1 MDSSD
6 SSPDRQEPRPAGGKG
21 VTPAVLALLAL
32 GLILARLHTYAE
44 PLERDITG
52 YAVIAHELLAG
63 RRLYAEVWDHKPPA
77 IHATYAAAEWFAG
90 YGPDAV
96 FLLNLVAAATTLLGA
111 YVAGRALGASAAAG
125 LVTAAFWTIVSG
137 DLVFQANQPNTE
149 VFINAALT
157 WAFALVVGAGPAAA
171 VGRWWGIAALLALG
185 SLYKHVVVVVAVLL
199 AAAHLALPPR
209 GATRRR
215 ALGQA
220 GIVTLVGAAAWA
232 VVATYFAATGRW
244 TDFRD
249 AVFTYNRTYAA
260 PLSTTLAAA
269 FGAPGLGPLARAVCL
284 PLAALTATALVT
296 GWRAGQRREA
306 LLLTAFLL
314 GAHLAM
320 ALPGRFFPHY
330 FQLWLPPLAI
340 GAGWGV
346 ALLGRAHG
354 HHVWRSVTAALA
366 TLAILLGAI
375 LPQYRLPPE
384 EWTRRKYQREGEYF
398 LASAPLA
405 REIDGLL
412 AADETF
418 YEWGAETGLYFASG
432 RRPPTGLTSMYPL
445 LAGPLTRT
453 LAARVVADLERARP
467 ELVVVARAAFPPA
480 AQVGANPVT
489 AWIAANYRPFPGTAE
504 RGPFALLV
512 RTGGALAARLAAP
525 AHSAQDVPARG
536 GTAEARP

>member
-21 VTPAVLALLAL
+21 VTPAMLALLAL

-52 YAVIAHELLAG
+52 YAVIAHELSAG
-63 RRLYAEVWDHKPPA
+63 RRLYAEVGAPKPPA

-96 FLLNLVAAATTLLGA
+96 FLLILTAAVTTLLGA

-157 WAFALVVGAGPAAA
+157 WAFALAVGTGPAAA
-171 VGRWWGIAALLALG
+171 AGRWCGIGALLALG
-185 SLYKHVVVVVAVLL
+185 SLYKHVVVVVAALL

-220 GIVTLVGAAAWA
+220 GIVSLIAAAAWA
-232 VVATYFAATGRW
+232 VVAGYFAATGRW
-244 TDFRD
+244 VDFRD

-269 FGAPGLGPLARAVCL
+269 FGAPGFGPLARAVCL

-296 GWRAGQRREA
+296 GWRAGQRREGP
-306 LLLTAFLL
+306 LLTPVLL
-314 GAHLAM
+314 GAPPPPAP
-320 ALPGRFFPHY
+320 PGGFFPPY
-330 FQLWLPPLAI
+330 FQPSPPPPAV
-340 GAGWGV
+340 GAGRGV
-346 ALLGRAHG
+346 
-354 HHVWRSVTAALA
+354 
-366 TLAILLGAI
+366 
-375 LPQYRLPPE
+375 P
-384 EWTRRKYQREGEYF
+384 
-398 LASAPLA
+398 
-405 REIDGLL
+405 
-412 AADETF
+412 
-418 YEWGAETGLYFASG
+418 
-432 RRPPTGLTSMYPL
+432 
-445 LAGPLTRT
+445 
-453 LAARVVADLERARP
+453 
-467 ELVVVARAAFPPA
+467 
-480 AQVGANPVT
+480 
-489 AWIAANYRPFPGTAE
+489 
-504 RGPFALLV
+504 
-512 RTGGALAARLAAP
+512 
-525 AHSAQDVPARG
+525 
-536 GTAEARP
+536 